1 MIQRIEIIPFPNTS
15 YGNGTV
21 DAIVK
26 VYLRK
31 EAGLLGTAGVFGRT
45 DDEGI
50 RMIQPYNE
58 ILLSKGKWSIN
69 NYRRTGIYSRT
80 TEKYENN
87 QETPEGN
94 TKTSND
100 NVGRHKYVMDDL
112 SIRYSLNNFEY
123 IDFYGGVN
131 IINRK
136 NTYNTTSTGAIEDMT
151 HFGQDNLAQ
160 TYKAG
165 LQFKKMLKNDSL
177 THFMFRAEYLKQK
190 TRNNANY
197 TANNITEP
205 AKQRTN
211 TDNVSISPYAY
222 INFNKKAGLTAG
234 MTFIYSID
242 RHNDNGSQIL
252 NYISDNKNN
261 IIQQVYGGYV
271 DYSTLL
277 GKSVIMQASF
287 VYQGTNIMFK
297 DYLDKSRNVEKW
309 WNCVSPRLTAQWNI
323 NQKKMRFLSVS
334 LRQLYQIPN
343 IGYMTPNVTWQY
355 ADRYNTGN
363 PDLKKT
369 DIYDMTIY
377 FSANKSWA
385 VSYAFTYANNLINVL
400 MHQDADNPEIYYTR
414 PENVGHGTEHSINLT
429 HSGKIFKFWYNNSSL
444 TGRFLK
450 YKYVGHGIDCP
461 SANFNSYNEF
471 TLSKWLRISLNLEAQ
486 TKQKEL
492 NRKTDASYR
501 LDLGASTSLLKGKFA
516 ISITCTGLLYNNP
529 KTVISG
535 DGWKY
540 TQHNKFSG
548 RELQFSVAWN
558 FDAGKKINKLTL
570 PKAQG
575 IERTAPKL

>member
-1 MIQRIEIIPFPNTS
+1 
-15 YGNGTV
+15 
-21 DAIVK
+21 
-26 VYLRK
+26 
-31 EAGLLGTAGVFGRT
+31 
-45 DDEGI
+45 
-50 RMIQPYNE
+50 
-58 ILLSKGKWSIN
+58 
-69 NYRRTGIYSRT
+69 
-80 TEKYENN
+80 
-87 QETPEGN
+87 
-94 TKTSND
+94 
-100 NVGRHKYVMDDL
+100 
-112 SIRYSLNNFEY
+112 
-123 IDFYGGVN
+123 
-131 IINRK
+131 
-136 NTYNTTSTGAIEDMT
+136 
-151 HFGQDNLAQ
+151 
-160 TYKAG
+160 
-165 LQFKKMLKNDSL
+165 
-177 THFMFRAEYLKQK
+177 
-190 TRNNANY
+190 
-197 TANNITEP
+197 
-205 AKQRTN
+205 
-211 TDNVSISPYAY
+211 
-222 INFNKKAGLTAG
+222 

-287 VYQGTNIMFK
+287 VYQGTNIMLK

-334 LRQLYQIPN
+334 LRQLYQLPN

-400 MHQDADNPEIYYTR
+400 MHQDADNPDIYYTR

-429 HSGKIFKFWYNNSSL
+429 HSGKILKFWYNNSKL

-461 SANFNSYNEF
+461 NANFNSYNEF
-471 TLSKWLRISLNLEAQ
+471 TLNKWFRISLYLEAQ
-486 TKQKEL
+486 TKQKEI
-492 NRKTDASYR
+492 NRVTDASYR
-501 LDLGASTSLLKGKFA
+501 LDLGVNTSLLKGKLA
-516 ISITCTGLLYNNP
+516 IGITCTGLLYNNP
-529 KTVISG
+529 KTVING
-535 DGWKY
+535 NGWKY
-540 TQHNKFSG
+540 TQSNKFSG

>member
-58 ILLSKGKWSIN
+58 ILLSKGKLSIN
-69 NYRRTGIYSRT
+69 NYIRTGIYSRT

-287 VYQGTNIMFK
+287 VYQGTNIMLK

-334 LRQLYQIPN
+334 LRQLYQLPN

-450 YKYVGHGIDCP
+450 YKYVGHGIGSDGIAAINICIPLLMFFTGVGLMSGAGVSVVASIQLSRGKEKAAQLNVSQALLFVTVIGLAVSVPVIIWP
-461 SANFNSYNEF
+461 SETGRF
-471 TLSKWLRISLNLEAQ
+471 
-486 TKQKEL
+486 
-492 NRKTDASYR
+492 
-501 LDLGASTSLLKGKFA
+501 LGASESLLPLVKEYIVWFA
-516 ISITCTGLLYNNP
+516 PSLLF
-529 KTVISG
+529 
-535 DGWKY
+535 
-540 TQHNKFSG
+540 QM
-548 RELQFSVAWN
+548 
-558 FDAGKKINKLTL
+558 
-570 PKAQG
+570 
-575 IERTAPKL
+575 